1 MKKARELIF
10 YFSVISIFGL
20 LMYYIIRAGTKL
32 EVYKNIQGFVRDNG
46 SMLGQFVEAI
56 HHNLTNPLAILLL
69 QIITIII
76 VARVVGLLFKLISQP
91 MVIGEIAAGIILG
104 PSLAGLYFPEFSAF
118 LFPAQ
123 SLGNLQFLSQIGLI
137 LFMFIIGMELDLKV
151 LKNRAADAVIIS
163 HASIVIPFS
172 LGVGLAYFLY
182 PELAPDNINF
192 LAFSLFIG
200 IAMSITAFPVLARI
214 VQERGMTKT
223 RVGSLVITC
232 AAADDITAWTI
243 LAAVIAIVK
252 AGSVVNSLFTIV
264 MASIYIITMIKLVK
278 PFLKKLGE
286 IHSSRENLSKHIV
299 AVFFIT
305 LFLSAVTTEVIGI
318 HALFGAFL
326 AGVIMPANEK
336 FRSIFIEKLEDV
348 AVVLFLPLFFV
359 YTGLRTQIGLLDD
372 AALWQDFGLI
382 ILVAVVGKFFGSA
395 FAAKFVGQNWK
406 DSLAIGALMN
416 TRGLMELIVLN
427 IAYDLGVL
435 TPEIFT
441 MLVLMA
447 LVTTFMAGPAL
458 AFINYIFPE
467 EMAAFL
473 TDAKQEAA
481 KFNILLSFGNP
492 QRGKTM
498 LLLANSF
505 IANSNAENSITSL
518 HLTPIDSLIHDKLAE
533 NEIESFQPIKD
544 EAQHLNL
551 RISTIFKPSN
561 NLNRDIVEI
570 ANKGN
575 YQLLIIGMGQSLFEG
590 SFLGQLLGFTTQIIY
605 PNKLFDTLAGKEKL
619 FKNKLF
625 DERTDYIIKNC
636 KIPMGVF
643 IDKELK
649 KVEKILIVAY
659 YATDVFLI
667 NFCKTLIQKNGT
679 EIFVLDVS
687 KNSEHVNTFLE
698 YVRGFGQDFERS
710 VSIVDHGIPD
720 RYKSESADLVIVS
733 VRGWREMVETR
744 NELISGTASVL
755 IMKN

>member
-1 MKKARELIF
+1 MKKARAIIF
-10 YFSVISIFGL
+10 YFSTIGVFSL
-20 LMYYIIRAGTKL
+20 LMYYIIRAGTIL
-32 EVYKNIQGFVRDNG
+32 EINKNIHQIVRENG
-46 SMLGQFVEAI
+46 SMFNQFLEAY

-76 VARVVGLLFKLISQP
+76 VARIVGLLFKLIGQP

-104 PSLAGLYFPEFSAF
+104 PSLAGTYFPEFSAF
-118 LFPAQ
+118 LFPVH

-151 LKNRAADAVIIS
+151 LKNRATDAVIIS
-163 HASIVIPFS
+163 HASIIIPFA

-182 PELAPDNINF
+182 PDLAPDNISF
-192 LAFSLFIG
+192 LAFSLFMG

-252 AGSVVNSLFTIV
+252 AGSVVNSVFTIA
-264 MASIYIITMIKLVK
+264 MAAIYIFLMLKLVK

-286 IHSSRENLSKHIV
+286 IHSSKENLSKHIV
-299 AVFFIT
+299 AIFIIT

-326 AGVIMPANEK
+326 AGVIMPDNEK

-359 YTGLRTQIGLLDD
+359 YTGLRTQIGLLND
-372 AALWQDFGLI
+372 AALWIDFGLI
-382 ILVAVVGKFFGSA
+382 ILVAVAGKFFGSA
-395 FAAKFVGQNWK
+395 FAAKFVGQNWR
-406 DSLAIGALMN
+406 DSLSIGALMN
-416 TRGLMELIVLN
+416 TRGLMELVVLN

-435 TPEIFT
+435 TPEIFA

-467 EMAAFL
+467 DRVGFL
-473 TDAKQEAA
+473 PDLMQNVT

-505 IANSNAENSITSL
+505 IRNSKDENSITSL
-518 HLTPIDSLIHDKLAE
+518 HLTPIDSLIHDKMAE

-544 EAQHLNL
+544 EALHLNI
-551 RISTIFKPSN
+551 RINTIFKPSN
-561 NLNRDIVEI
+561 NINRDIVEL

-575 YQLLIIGMGQSLFEG
+575 YHLLIVGMGQSLFEG

-605 PNKLFDTLAGKEKL
+605 PNKLIDTLAGKEKL
-619 FKNKLF
+619 FQNKLF
-625 DERTDYIIKNC
+625 DERTSQILKNC
-636 KIPMGVF
+636 KIPLGVF
-643 IDKELK
+643 IDKDLR
-649 KVEKILIVAY
+649 KVEKILIVVYNA
-659 YATDVFLI
+659 ADVFLL
-667 NFCKTLIQKNGT
+667 NYGHKLIQSNGT
-679 EIFVLDVS
+679 EIIVHDMS
-687 KNSEHVNTFLE
+687 KNSTHTNDLLE
-698 YVRGFGQDFERS
+698 YARDMGPDFERNI
-710 VSIVDHGIPD
+710 SIVDHRTPNG
-720 RYKSESADLVIVS
+720 YKVDAPDLVIVS
-733 VRGWREMVETR
+733 VRGWKELVETR